1 MIAGAALAAWLA
13 DRSAQRAS
21 FDSVEASAR
30 KWSVHPLMTELEREL
45 TLMEPKSPAAILD
58 AARRYIDRI
67 GDHESLMADL
77 IASSRADPFFRPPFH
92 PVSSDIHTGL
102 LMFHNQHLSIALG
115 VTGVDLLAAKKS
127 GPRGAT
133 SIGFTGLLTSFRYL
147 KAGNATLSFWEA
159 PPIADNFVTAEAGRA
174 RFVER
179 RRIEDG
185 EEVVIDGRYQSFVIE
200 HADSDMLY
208 FQALVRSGG
217 APLATEYDSKSLTC
231 ISASSTDEA
240 ASRVQMMVSLLRTME
255 RDDAVPL
262 VIEALNSP
270 HFYTRWHIMRE
281 LLAMD
286 AEAAHPHL
294 RRMAESDPHPEV
306 RAAANQTLQLFF
318 ADEEAEADEGKIE
331 CRA

>member
-1 MIAGAALAAWLA
+1 MKAGTALAAWLA
-13 DRSAQRAS
+13 DRAAQRAS
-21 FDSVEASAR
+21 LDSVEASAR
-30 KWSVHPLMTELEREL
+30 KWGHHPMMTGLEREL
-45 TLMEPKSPAAILD
+45 TLMDPKTPQAILD
-58 AARRYIDRI
+58 AARRYVDRI
-67 GDHESLMADL
+67 EDVDALMADM
-77 IASSRADPFFRPPFH
+77 IASCRADPFFRPPMH

-102 LMFHNQHLSIALG
+102 LMFHNQDLSIALG
-115 VTGVDLLAAKKS
+115 VTSVDQLAAKKS

-147 KAGNATLSFWEA
+147 RAGNATLSFWEA
-159 PPIADNFVTAEAGRA
+159 PPIADNFVIGEAGHA
-174 RFVER
+174 RLVER
-179 RRIEDG
+179 RRIRDG
-185 EEVVIDGRYQSFVIE
+185 EEVVIDGRYQSFIIE
-200 HADSDMLY
+200 HAESDMLY

-217 APLATEYDSKSLTC
+217 APLATEYDSRTLSC

-240 ASRVQMMVSLLRTME
+240 ASRVQMMISLLRTME
-255 RDDAVPL
+255 RDDAIPL

-294 RRMAESDPHPEV
+294 VRMAADDPHPEV
-306 RAAANQTLQLFF
+306 RATAARTLELFF
-318 ADEEAEADEGKIE
+318 ADEEPTQDEGAVA

>member
-13 DRSAQRAS
+13 DRDAQRAS
-21 FDSVEASAR
+21 LDAVEASAR
-30 KWSVHPLMTELEREL
+30 KWGRHPLMTELERDL
-45 TLMEPKSPAAILD
+45 TLMDPKTPQAILD
-58 AARRYIDRI
+58 AARRYMDRVEDIDA
-67 GDHESLMADL
+67 LMADL
-77 IASSRADPFFRPPFH
+77 IASCRADPFFRPPIH

-102 LMFHNQHLSIALG
+102 LMFHNQDLSVALG

-127 GPRGAT
+127 GKRGAT

-159 PPIADNFVTAEAGRA
+159 PPIADNFVGGEAGPA

-179 RRIEDG
+179 RKIEDG

-217 APLATEYDSKSLTC
+217 APLATEYDSASLSF
-231 ISASSTDEA
+231 INASSTDEA
-240 ASRVQMMVSLLRTME
+240 ASRVQMMVSLLRTMD
-255 RDDAVPL
+255 RPDALPL
-262 VIEALNSP
+262 IVEALGSP

-286 AEAAHPHL
+286 AEAAQPHL
-294 RRMAESDPHPEV
+294 ERMAASDAHPEI
-306 RAAANQTLQLFF
+306 RAVAAQTLQLFF
-318 ADEEAEADEGKIE
+318 EDEPDASEGKIQ

>member
-13 DRSAQRAS
+13 DRHAQRAS
-21 FDSVEASAR
+21 LDAVEASAR
-30 KWSVHPLMTELEREL
+30 KWSVQPLMTELEREL
-45 TLMEPKSPAAILD
+45 TLMDPKTPAKILD
-58 AARRYIDRI
+58 AARRYVDRVEDIDA
-67 GDHESLMADL
+67 LMTDL
-77 IASSRADPFFRPPFH
+77 IASCRADPFFRPPIY

-102 LMFHNQHLSIALG
+102 LMFHNQDLSIALG

-127 GPRGAT
+127 AKRGAT

-159 PPIADNFVTAEAGRA
+159 PPIADNFVMTEAGQA

-185 EEVVIDGRYQSFVIE
+185 EEVVIDGRYQSFIIE
-200 HADSDMLY
+200 HAESDMLY

-217 APLATEYDSKSLTC
+217 APLATEYDSQSLSC

-240 ASRVQMMVSLLRTME
+240 ASRVQMMVSLMRTME
-255 RDDAVPL
+255 REDAVPL
-262 VIEALNSP
+262 IVEAMNSP
-270 HFYTRWHIMRE
+270 HFYTRWHLMRE

-286 AEAAHPHL
+286 ADAAYPHL

-306 RAAANQTLQLFF
+306 RATAAQTLQLFF
-318 ADEEAEADEGKIE
+318 ADAEPAAEEGMIA

>member
-13 DRSAQRAS
+13 DRDAQRAS
-21 FDSVEASAR
+21 LDAVEASAA
-30 KWSVHPLMTELEREL
+30 KWSRHPLMTELEREL
-45 TLMEPKSPAAILD
+45 IELDPKTPQRILD
-58 AARRYIDRI
+58 AARRYMDRVE
-67 GDHESLMADL
+67 DVDALMADL
-77 IASSRADPFFRPPFH
+77 IASCRSDPFFRPPIH

-102 LMFHNQHLSIALG
+102 LMFHNQDLSVALG

-127 GPRGAT
+127 GKRGAT

-159 PPIADNFVTAEAGRA
+159 PPIADNFIAGEAGRA

-217 APLATEYDSKSLTC
+217 APLATEYDSASLSFV
-231 ISASSTDEA
+231 SASSTDEA

-255 RDDAVPL
+255 RDDAMPL
-262 VIEALNSP
+262 IVEALDSP

-281 LLAMD
+281 MLAMD
-286 AEAAHPHL
+286 ADAALPHL
-294 RRMAESDPHPEV
+294 RRMAEADPHPEI
-306 RAAANQTLQLFF
+306 RATAAQTLSLFF
-318 ADEEAEADEGKIE
+318 EEDEPATSEGPIQ